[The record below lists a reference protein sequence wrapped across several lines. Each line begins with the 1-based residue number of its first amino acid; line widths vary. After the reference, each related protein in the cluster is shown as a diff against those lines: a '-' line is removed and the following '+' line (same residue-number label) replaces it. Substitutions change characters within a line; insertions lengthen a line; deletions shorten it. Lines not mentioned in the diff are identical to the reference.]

1 MKELIQFQFLN
12 RLTSFSIEEPVDSFV
27 DPLLFRL
34 SQCGELTGIE
44 LDSVDFLPASLS
56 QLKRC
61 PKLTTLNLN
70 KTDISDEV
78 IKVISQWKNLS
89 TFRSEGKRLS
99 ESQIATLAKC
109 KNLRVILSVRNY
121 YDQTDNEGHE
131 LLSIYRAKFP
141 TIKFQ

>member
-1 MKELIQFQFLN
+1 
-12 RLTSFSIEEPVDSFV
+12 
-27 DPLLFRL
+27 
-34 SQCGELTGIE
+34 LTGIE

-56 QLKRC
+56 QLRRC
-61 PKLTTLNLN
+61 PKLTALNLN

-78 IKVISQWKNLS
+78 IKIISQWKNLS

-109 KNLRVILSVRNY
+109 KNLRVLLSAKNY
-121 YDQTDNEGHE
+121 SDQTDKEGRD

-141 TIKFQ
+141 TIMFE